1 MAFLAAVSDRLD
13 ALRRQRA
20 LAQQQLDWFDREI
33 AALDASAPT
42 GPLATPSP
50 ATPPGAAGIATAEP
64 AIPDAYTPDPVTTS
78 QEVRRGCLL
87 WAIAVALIFGAVLAA
102 VFFFAYGD
110 RPLFFMDRD
119 L

>member
-1 MAFLAAVSDRLD
+1 VSDRLD

-42 GPLATPSP
+42 GPAATSLPV
-50 ATPPGAAGIATAEP
+50 APPGATDIATAGP

-87 WAIAVALIFGAVLAA
+87 WAVAVGLLLAAVILA

-119 L
+119 Q